1 MPNPPKPDDAS
12 SPQGAKAGAK
22 DSSPGGYSLDARE
35 AAVLKQLAEVKDPY
49 IGVLLNDRYR
59 IIKKLGA
66 GGMGAVYLAE
76 HVMIERRV
84 AIKILS
90 QDFASKPDLVQRFI
104 QEARAAARIGHENIV
119 EVHDFGETASG
130 SVFFTMEFLEG
141 QDLAQIIQK
150 HGQLPAQRIRHIVGQ
165 LCRALAAAHAKGIV
179 HRDLKPENI
188 YLVEKEGKSDFVK
201 ILDFG
206 IAKMTT
212 MEAGN
217 NNSGGAAG
225 SRLTQSGMIFG
236 TAEYMSPEQARGET
250 PDHRVDIYALGCI
263 LYEMLTGKVPFHAET
278 YMGTL
283 TKHMFEAPEPPSR
296 RNRSTPADLEAI
308 CLRAMDKD
316 RTRRFQ
322 SMTEFCQAIDGEISV
337 APVPQP
343 APVADPSMSMRAAGF
358 PPGVIPMGMG
368 MPGYVPPMMMQP
380 GPYGVPGQVQ
390 VPMGMHQSGI
400 ISAPMGLNQPGVI
413 NPQVAM
419 NQPGML
425 PGPMGSGVHLHAG
438 GFTQT
443 APPAYEVARPPSSG
457 QLRRLVFIFAGAA
470 IGVAVL
476 ALLLLWPQAGGPSNS
491 PATPVENPVVTPLRS
506 RGPARLTVRG
516 LPGSRVSV
524 DFQEIGTI
532 SASGELEHELSSAT
546 GAPEWS
552 VSVRVSKSGFEEF
565 VTRQTVRSGQPFT
578 LQASQSSL
586 GGGRPSSA
594 RPSK

>member
-1 MPNPPKPDDAS
+1 MPNPPKLDDAS
-12 SPQGAKAGAK
+12 SQPGAKLGAK
-22 DSSPGGYSLDARE
+22 DSSPGSALDARE
-35 AAVLKQLAEVKDPY
+35 AAVLKQLAEVQDPY
-49 IGVLLNDRYR
+49 IGMLLNDRYK

-141 QDLAQIIQK
+141 HDLAHVIAES
-150 HGQLPAQRIRHIVGQ
+150 GALTVQRIRLIMGQ
-165 LCRALAAAHAKGIV
+165 LCRALAAAHQKGIV

-212 MEAGN
+212 ME
-217 NNSGGAAG
+217 SGGG
-225 SRLTQSGMIFG
+225 GPGGRLTQSGMIFG

-263 LYEMLTGKVPFHAET
+263 LYEMLTGRVPFHAET

-296 RNRSTPADLEAI
+296 RSRNVPPDLEAI
-308 CLRAMDKD
+308 CLRAMDKE

-322 SMTEFCQAIDGEISV
+322 TMTEFAQAIDGELAV
-337 APVPQP
+337 APVMP
-343 APVADPSMSMRAAGF
+343 APPMADPSMSMRAGAF

-368 MPGYVPPMMMQP
+368 APGYAPQMMMQP

-390 VPMGMHQSGI
+390 APMGMHQSGMI
-400 ISAPMGLNQPGVI
+400 GAPMAMNPSGMVNAPMAMSQSGMMSGPMVSGMHIQPG
-413 NPQVAM
+413 
-419 NQPGML
+419 GY
-425 PGPMGSGVHLHAG
+425 S
-438 GFTQT
+438 QT
-443 APPAYEVARPPSSG
+443 APPAYEVAPPPSSG

-476 ALLLLWPQAGGPSNS
+476 ALLLLWPQNTVPINPLPPTTL
-491 PATPVENPVVTPLRS
+491 PAVQRPK
-506 RGPARLTVRG
+506 GPAKLTVRA
-516 LPGSRVSV
+516 LPGSRVSI
-524 DFQEIGTI
+524 DFLDIGI
-532 SASGELEHELSSAT
+532 VPGSGEVQHELTSAT

-552 VSVRVSKSGFEEF
+552 VSIHVTKNGFEEF
-565 VTRQTVRSGQPFT
+565 VSRQTIRAGQNAT
-578 LQASQSSL
+578 IQASQSSL
-586 GGGRPSSA
+586 GGGPN

>member
-1 MPNPPKPDDAS
+1 M
-12 SPQGAKAGAK
+12 
-22 DSSPGGYSLDARE
+22 
-35 AAVLKQLAEVKDPY
+35 KQLAEVQDPY
-49 IGVLLNDRYR
+49 IGMLLNDRYK

-141 QDLAQIIQK
+141 HDLAHAIQEA
-150 HGQLPAQRIRHIVGQ
+150 GSLPIPRIRHIMGQ

-188 YLVEKEGKSDFVK
+188 YLVDKEGKSDFVK

-217 NNSGGAAG
+217 AKPGGGAG
-225 SRLTQSGMIFG
+225 TGNRLTQSGMIFG

-296 RNRSTPADLEAI
+296 RNRNIPTDIEAI

-316 RTRRFQ
+316 RARRFQ
-322 SMTEFCQAIDGEISV
+322 SMTEFAQAIDGELAV
-337 APVPQP
+337 TPPPP
-343 APVADPSMSMRAAGF
+343 AQDPSMSMRSAGF
-358 PPGVIPMGMG
+358 PPSVIPQGMGMG
-368 MPGYVPPMMMQP
+368 
-380 GPYGVPGQVQ
+380 
-390 VPMGMHQSGI
+390 
-400 ISAPMGLNQPGVI
+400 
-413 NPQVAM
+413 
-419 NQPGML
+419 
-425 PGPMGSGVHLHAG
+425 
-438 GFTQT
+438 
-443 APPAYEVARPPSSG
+443 
-457 QLRRLVFIFAGAA
+457 
-470 IGVAVL
+470 
-476 ALLLLWPQAGGPSNS
+476 
-491 PATPVENPVVTPLRS
+491 
-506 RGPARLTVRG
+506 
-516 LPGSRVSV
+516 
-524 DFQEIGTI
+524 
-532 SASGELEHELSSAT
+532 
-546 GAPEWS
+546 
-552 VSVRVSKSGFEEF
+552 
-565 VTRQTVRSGQPFT
+565 
-578 LQASQSSL
+578 
-586 GGGRPSSA
+586 
-594 RPSK
+594 

>member
-1 MPNPPKPDDAS
+1 MPNPPKPDDGS
-12 SPQGAKAGAK
+12 STPGSKGAK

-35 AAVLKQLAEVKDPY
+35 AAVLKQLAEVQDPY
-49 IGVLLNDRYR
+49 IGVLLNDRYK

-141 QDLAQIIQK
+141 HDLAHVIQES
-150 HGQLPAQRIRHIVGQ
+150 GSLPIPRIRHILGQ

-217 NNSGGAAG
+217 AKPGGGAG
-225 SRLTQSGMIFG
+225 SGNRLTQSGMIFG

-283 TKHMFEAPEPPSR
+283 TKHMFEAAEPPSR
-296 RNRSTPADLEAI
+296 RNRTIPADIEAI
-308 CLRAMDKD
+308 CLRAMEKD

-322 SMTEFCQAIDGEISV
+322 SMTEFAQAIDGEIAV
-337 APVPQP
+337 AQAAPPVQ
-343 APVADPSMSMRAAGF
+343 DPSMSMRAAGF
-358 PPGVIPMGMG
+358 PPSVIPHGMGMG
-368 MPGYVPPMMMQP
+368 APGYAPPMMMQP

-390 VPMGMHQSGI
+390 APMGMHQSGI
-400 ISAPMGLNQPGVI
+400 ISAPM
-413 NPQVAM
+413 AM
-419 NQPGML
+419 NPSGMVSAPMAMAPPGMMT
-425 PGPMGSGVHLHAG
+425 GPMVSGVHLHAG

-443 APPAYEVARPPSSG
+443 APPAYEVARPPAGG

-476 ALLLLWPQAGGPSNS
+476 ALLLLWPQAGPPGPVPSVGPQNAIS
-491 PATPVENPVVTPLRS
+491 AAQRPK
-506 RGPARLTVRG
+506 GPARLTVRG
-516 LPGSRVSV
+516 LPGSRVSI
-524 DFQEIGTI
+524 DFVEIGTI
-532 SASGELEHELSSAT
+532 PGGGEIQHELSSAT

-552 VSVRVSKSGFEEF
+552 VSVRVTKTGFGEF
-565 VTRQTVRSGQPFT
+565 VARQTVRAGQNFT
-578 LQASQSSL
+578 LQTSQSSL
-586 GGGRPSSA
+586 GGGATKPS
-594 RPSK
+594 R

>member
-1 MPNPPKPDDAS
+1 MPNPPKPDDGS
-12 SPQGAKAGAK
+12 SPPGSKGAK

-35 AAVLKQLAEVKDPY
+35 AAVLKQLAEVQDPY
-49 IGVLLNDRYR
+49 IGMLLNDRYK

-141 QDLAQIIQK
+141 HDLAHAIQEA
-150 HGQLPAQRIRHIVGQ
+150 GSLPIPRIRHIMGQ

-188 YLVEKEGKSDFVK
+188 YLVDKEGKSDFVK

-217 NNSGGAAG
+217 AKPGGGAG
-225 SRLTQSGMIFG
+225 TGNRLTQSGMIFG

-296 RNRSTPADLEAI
+296 RNRNIPTDIEAI

-316 RTRRFQ
+316 RARRFQ
-322 SMTEFCQAIDGEISV
+322 SMTEFAQAIDGELAV
-337 APVPQP
+337 TPPPPVQ
-343 APVADPSMSMRAAGF
+343 DPSMSMRSAGF
-358 PPGVIPMGMG
+358 PPSVIPQGMGMG
-368 MPGYVPPMMMQP
+368 APGYAPPMMMQP

-390 VPMGMHQSGI
+390 APMGLHQSGI
-400 ISAPMGLNQPGVI
+400 ISAPLAMSPSGMVSAQMAIGPSGMI
-413 NPQVAM
+413 ANPMV
-419 NQPGML
+419 
-425 PGPMGSGVHLHAG
+425 SGIHMHAG

-443 APPAYEVARPPSSG
+443 APPAYEVARPPAGG

-476 ALLLLWPQAGGPSNS
+476 ALLLLWPQAGGPGPV
-491 PATPVENPVVTPLRS
+491 PAVANNPGVSAAQRPK
-506 RGPARLTVRG
+506 GPARLTIRG
-516 LPGSRVSV
+516 LPGSKVSV
-524 DFQEIGTI
+524 DFVEIGTI
-532 SASGELEHELSSAT
+532 PGGGEIQHEISSAT

-552 VSVRVSKSGFEEF
+552 VSVRVVKTGFDEF
-565 VTRQTVRSGQPFT
+565 VTRQTVRAGQNFT

-586 GGGRPSSA
+586 GAGNKSP
-594 RPSK
+594 K

>member
-12 SPQGAKAGAK
+12 SQPGAKAGAK
-22 DSSPGGYSLDARE
+22 DSSPGGNSLDARE
-35 AAVLKQLAEVKDPY
+35 AAVLKQLAEVQDPY
-49 IGVLLNDRYR
+49 IGMMLNDRYR

-141 QDLAQIIQK
+141 HDLAHAIQQS
-150 HGQLPAQRIRHIVGQ
+150 GPLPAQRIRHIVGQ
-165 LCRALAAAHAKGIV
+165 LCRALSAAHAKGIV

-188 YLVEKEGKSDFVK
+188 YLVEKEGKTDFVK

-212 MEAGN
+212 ME
-217 NNSGGAAG
+217 SGGG
-225 SRLTQSGMIFG
+225 GQGNRLTQSGMIFG

-263 LYEMLTGKVPFHAET
+263 VYEMLTGKVPFHAET

-283 TKHMFEAPEPPSR
+283 TKHMFEAPELPSH
-296 RNRSTPADLEAI
+296 RSRSVPADLEAI
-308 CLRAMDKD
+308 CLRAMEKD

-322 SMTEFCQAIDGEISV
+322 SMTEFAQAIDGEISV
-337 APVPQP
+337 APVQP
-343 APVADPSMSMRAAGF
+343 APMADPSMSMRAAGF
-358 PPGVIPMGMG
+358 PPGVVPMGMG
-368 MPGYVPPMMMQP
+368 APGYAPPMMMQP

-390 VPMGMHQSGI
+390 APMGMHQSGI
-400 ISAPMGLNQPGVI
+400 ISAPMMMHQSGMVSAPMS
-413 NPQVAM
+413 M
-419 NQPGML
+419 NQSGML
-425 PGPMGSGVHLHAG
+425 SGPLVSGVHMHAG
-438 GFTQT
+438 GYSQT
-443 APPAYEVARPPSSG
+443 APPAYEVARPPAGG

-476 ALLLLWPQAGGPSNS
+476 ALLLLWPQPNS
-491 PATPVENPVVTPLRS
+491 PNNGPAQTPANTVAATQRP
-506 RGPARLTVRG
+506 RGPAHLIVRG

-524 DFQEIGTI
+524 DFQEVGAI
-532 SASGELEHELSSAT
+532 SASGEVEHELTSPT

-552 VSVRVSKSGFEEF
+552 VSVRVTKAGFEEF
-565 VTRQTVRSGQPFT
+565 VTRQTVRSGQNVT

-586 GGGRPSSA
+586 GGGSPSSA
-594 RPSK
+594 RPAK

>member
-1 MPNPPKPDDAS
+1 
-12 SPQGAKAGAK
+12 
-22 DSSPGGYSLDARE
+22 
-35 AAVLKQLAEVKDPY
+35 
-49 IGVLLNDRYR
+49 
-59 IIKKLGA
+59 
-66 GGMGAVYLAE
+66 
-76 HVMIERRV
+76 
-84 AIKILS
+84 
-90 QDFASKPDLVQRFI
+90 
-104 QEARAAARIGHENIV
+104 
-119 EVHDFGETASG
+119 
-130 SVFFTMEFLEG
+130 
-141 QDLAQIIQK
+141 
-150 HGQLPAQRIRHIVGQ
+150 
-165 LCRALAAAHAKGIV
+165 
-179 HRDLKPENI
+179 
-188 YLVEKEGKSDFVK
+188 
-201 ILDFG
+201 
-206 IAKMTT
+206 
-212 MEAGN
+212 
-217 NNSGGAAG
+217 
-225 SRLTQSGMIFG
+225 
-236 TAEYMSPEQARGET
+236 
-250 PDHRVDIYALGCI
+250 
-263 LYEMLTGKVPFHAET
+263 
-278 YMGTL
+278 
-283 TKHMFEAPEPPSR
+283 
-296 RNRSTPADLEAI
+296 
-308 CLRAMDKD
+308 
-316 RTRRFQ
+316 
-322 SMTEFCQAIDGEISV
+322 
-337 APVPQP
+337 
-343 APVADPSMSMRAAGF
+343 
-358 PPGVIPMGMG
+358 
-368 MPGYVPPMMMQP
+368 
-380 GPYGVPGQVQ
+380 
-390 VPMGMHQSGI
+390 
-400 ISAPMGLNQPGVI
+400 
-413 NPQVAM
+413 M

>member
-1 MPNPPKPDDAS
+1 VPNPPKPDDAS

-49 IGVLLNDRYR
+49 IGVMLNDRYK
-59 IIKKLGA
+59 IMKKLGA

-84 AIKILS
+84 AVKILS

-141 QDLAQIIQK
+141 QDLAQIIQST
-150 HGQLPAQRIRHIVGQ
+150 GPLPVPRIRLIMGQ

-217 NNSGGAAG
+217 STSGGSG
-225 SRLTQSGMIFG
+225 GNRLTQSGMIFG

-283 TKHMFEAPEPPSR
+283 TKHMFEAAEPPSR
-296 RNRSTPADLEAI
+296 RNRSVPADLEAI

-316 RTRRFQ
+316 RNRRFQ
-322 SMTEFCQAIDGEISV
+322 SMTEFVQAIDGELQV
-337 APVPQP
+337 APLPQ
-343 APVADPSMSMRAAGF
+343 VVDPSTSMMRAGGF
-358 PPGVIPMGMG
+358 PPGLIPTGMGMG
-368 MPGYVPPMMMQP
+368 SPGYVPPMMMQP
-380 GPYGVPGQVQ
+380 GPYGIPGQVQ
-390 VPMGMHQSGI
+390 APMVMHPSGVISGPMPMNPSGMVSTPMAMNPSGML
-400 ISAPMGLNQPGVI
+400 SAPMV
-413 NPQVAM
+413 
-419 NQPGML
+419 
-425 PGPMGSGVHLHAG
+425 SGIHLHG

-443 APPAYEVARPPSSG
+443 APPAYEVARPPTSG

-476 ALLLLWPQAGGPSNS
+476 ALLLLWPQASGPSNT
-491 PATPVENPVVTPLRS
+491 PAATPANTTATATRP
-506 RGPARLTVRG
+506 RGPATLTVRG

-524 DFQEIGTI
+524 DFQEIGAIPT
-532 SASGELEHELSSAT
+532 SGELSHELSSPT

-552 VSVRVSKSGFEEF
+552 VSVRVMKTGFEEF
-565 VTRQTVRSGQPFT
+565 VTRQTVRSGQNFT
-578 LQASQSSL
+578 LQAGQSSL
-586 GGGRPSSA
+586 GGGSPSSA
-594 RPSK
+594 RSAK